1 MHARRLVATAAC
13 TVIVAGHVGFE
24 TISHPTLVLGTSPGF
39 WDLDR
44 TLYNGT
50 SSTRESL
57 SSLSSFPPY
66 DPFMSLLV
74 FSPILRCPSPALLHR
89 AHPEKPHLLAQ
100 KAVWR
105 W

>member
-1 MHARRLVATAAC
+1 MHTYRLVAAAAC

-24 TISHPTLVLGTSPGF
+24 TISHPTFMLGTSPGF

-44 TLYNGT
+44 TLYNGN
-50 SSTRESL
+50 SSTCESL
-57 SSLSSFPPY
+57 SSLLGLPPHS
-66 DPFMSLLV
+66 PSVSLLV
-74 FSPILRCPSPALLHR
+74 FTPILRCPSPALLHR
-89 AHPEKPHLLAQ
+89 AYLGKPRLSAQ